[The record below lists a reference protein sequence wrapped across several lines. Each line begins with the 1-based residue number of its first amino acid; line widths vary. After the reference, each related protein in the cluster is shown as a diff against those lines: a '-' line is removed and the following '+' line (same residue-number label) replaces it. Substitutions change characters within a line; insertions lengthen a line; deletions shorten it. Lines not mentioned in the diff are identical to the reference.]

1 MNLLIIDTETTGF
14 DPEKDTI
21 IEIAAALFSVEHKQ
35 IVTQVS
41 ALIQRSAG
49 SALIQRSAGNLTDP
63 ISRLTGITSGLL
75 GGYTAEESTLRLIDD
90 LIDASSFFVAFNSD
104 FDESFLSEFDEGF
117 KDSLNWLD
125 AQDIRYPNSDI
136 ANGKSLT
143 ALAIAHGIPVV
154 NAHRALADVQLLAQ
168 LLAKVED
175 LPGEIKRA
183 ARPKVL
189 VISQESYPGTE
200 SKKAGFIWNGIVE
213 GRWAKRMPD
222 EDRAGLLFETFV
234 MEGL

>member
-1 MNLLIIDTETTGF
+1 MNLLIIDTETTGL
-14 DPEKDTI
+14 DPEKDVI
-21 IEIAAALFSVEHKQ
+21 IEIGAALFSVEYKQ

-41 ALIQRSAG
+41 ALIQG
-49 SALIQRSAGNLTDP
+49 SAGNLTDP

-75 GGYTAEESTLRLIDD
+75 GIYTAEESTLRLIDD
-90 LIDASSFFVAFNSD
+90 LIDVSSFFVAFNSD

-136 ANGKSLT
+136 ANGKSLA
-143 ALAIAHGIPVV
+143 ALAIAHNIPVV

-175 LPGEIKRA
+175 LPGEIERA

-189 VISQESYPGTE
+189 VLSQERYPGTE

-213 GRWAKRMPD
+213 GRWAKWMPD
-222 EDRAGLLFETFV
+222 EDRAGLPFSTFV